1 MIAIFE
7 SSLPIFLL
15 IVLGIVLKRTPLVDR
30 GVWHGLEEIGYFVL
44 FPCLLFL
51 TLYRADFSGM
61 ELTKVAIG
69 ALSCITVMFALA
81 YALWPALRANGVS
94 AAKYTAIFQTTTR
107 WNSFVALAIS
117 DKLFG
122 QEGLALTALV
132 MALIILPINCI
143 NVATLV
149 WFNASNRN
157 FATFLRRLITNPL
170 IIAALAGVTLQYIG
184 LRIYEPVEKSLEM
197 VSASALGMGLILVGA
212 ALRIRDT
219 VRPRPMTLIAVAA
232 KLLVYPLVM
241 IATCLAAG
249 LRGNELILLALIGS
263 VPTAMNGYLL
273 AKQMGSDAQLYATI
287 ATLQTVASFL
297 TIPLILY
304 LATYIASG

>member
-61 ELTKVAIG
+61 ELTRVAIG
-69 ALSCITVMFALA
+69 ALSCVTVMFALA
-81 YALWPALRANGVS
+81 YALWPLLKASGVS
-94 AAKYTAIFQTTTR
+94 AAEYTAIFQTATR

-117 DKLFG
+117 GKLFG
-122 QEGLALTALV
+122 EEGLAVTALV
-132 MALIILPINCI
+132 MALIILPINCV
-143 NVATLV
+143 NVAMLV
-149 WFNASNRN
+149 WFNASNRS
-157 FATFLRRLITNPL
+157 FLTFLRRLMTNPL
-170 IIAALAGVTLQYIG
+170 IIAALAGVTLQYVG
-184 LRIYEPVEKSLEM
+184 LRIYEPFEKSMEM
-197 VSASALGMGLILVGA
+197 VASSALGIGLILVGA

-219 VRPRPMTLIAVAA
+219 VRPRPITLIAVAA
-232 KLLVYPLVM
+232 KLLIYPLVM
-241 IATCLAAG
+241 FATCLVAG
-249 LRGNELILLALIGS
+249 LRGNELIILTLIGS

-273 AKQMGSDAQLYATI
+273 AKQMGSDAQLYATV

-297 TIPLILY
+297 TIPLVLY
-304 LATYIASG
+304 FTTYMASG